1 MTLPICRWKLEKA
14 FYSKESLATK
24 GCLEILHDIFCP
36 LWTCLKRKQKQQ
48 SCHKERRGNYESLK
62 DDPANE
68 RSLNLAD
75 LGNLDPE
82 YISNMTIHSWKKKG
96 DSDSDDDLLTM
107 SPTTIERLDRDPTT
121 IERLDRDPTTTERL
135 DRDPTTIERLD
146 RDPTTIERLDRDP
159 TTIERLDR
167 DPSTVDQ
174 SPDDPFKDKLSP
186 QDIELSDA
194 MATSAAAISRYDNN
208 FEVLR
213 LSTILGLEMG
223 ATVISNF
230 EEIKKEGCLM
240 KVRGCP
246 TRDQIT
252 FILQ

>member
-1 MTLPICRWKLEKA
+1 MEDDPAKRSLNLADLRDLEPKYISNMTIHSWKK
-14 FYSKESLATK
+14 KEDSDSDDDLLTM
-24 GCLEILHDIFCP
+24 CP
-36 LWTCLKRKQKQQ
+36 LWTCLRRKQKQQ
-48 SCHKERRGNYESLK
+48 SCHRERRGNYESLK

-121 IERLDRDPTTTERL
+121 IERLDRDP
-135 DRDPTTIERLD
+135 
-146 RDPTTIERLDRDP
+146 
-159 TTIERLDR
+159 
-167 DPSTVDQ
+167 STVDQ
-174 SPDDPFKDKLSP
+174 SPDDPFKDKLRP

-230 EEIKKEGCLM
+230 EEIKKEGWLM

>member
-1 MTLPICRWKLEKA
+1 MTLPICRWRLEKA

-24 GCLEILHDIFCP
+24 GCLEILHEIFCP

-48 SCHKERRGNYESLK
+48 SCHRERKGSYESLK

-75 LGNLDPE
+75 LGDLDTE

-121 IERLDRDPTTTERL
+121 IERLDRDP
-135 DRDPTTIERLD
+135 
-146 RDPTTIERLDRDP
+146 
-159 TTIERLDR
+159 
-167 DPSTVDQ
+167 STVDQ
-174 SPDDPFKDKLSP
+174 SPDDPFTGKLGP

-223 ATVISNF
+223 AKVISNL
-230 EEIKKEGCLM
+230 EAIENEGWLM
-240 KVRGCP
+240 KVGGIR
-246 TRDQIT
+246 
-252 FILQ
+252 

>member
-1 MTLPICRWKLEKA
+1 MTLPTCRWRLEKA

-48 SCHKERRGNYESLK
+48 SCHSERRGSYEFLK

-75 LGNLDPE
+75 LGDLDPE

-121 IERLDRDPTTTERL
+121 IERLDRDPTT
-135 DRDPTTIERLD
+135 
-146 RDPTTIERLDRDP
+146 
-159 TTIERLDR
+159 IERLDR
-167 DPSTVDQ
+167 DPSTVNQ
-174 SPDDPFKDKLSP
+174 SPDDPFKHKLSP
-186 QDIELSDA
+186 RDIELSDA

-223 ATVISNF
+223 ATVISNL
-230 EEIKKEGCLM
+230 EAIKKEGWLM

>member
-1 MTLPICRWKLEKA
+1 MED
-14 FYSKESLATK
+14 
-24 GCLEILHDIFCP
+24 EID
-36 LWTCLKRKQKQQ
+36 
-48 SCHKERRGNYESLK
+48 S
-62 DDPANE
+62 ANE

-75 LGNLDPE
+75 LRDLEPE
-82 YISNMTIHSWKKKG
+82 YISNMTIHSWKEEE

-107 SPTTIERLDRDPTT
+107 S
-121 IERLDRDPTTTERL
+121 
-135 DRDPTTIERLD
+135 
-146 RDPTTIERLDRDP
+146 P

-174 SPDDPFKDKLSP
+174 SPDDPFKDKLRP

-223 ATVISNF
+223 ATVISNL
-230 EEIKKEGCLM
+230 EAIKKERWLM
-240 KVRGCP
+240 KVRGFP

>member
-1 MTLPICRWKLEKA
+1 M
-14 FYSKESLATK
+14 
-24 GCLEILHDIFCP
+24 
-36 LWTCLKRKQKQQ
+36 
-48 SCHKERRGNYESLK
+48 K

-75 LGNLDPE
+75 LGDLDPE

-121 IERLDRDPTTTERL
+121 IERF
-135 DRDPTTIERLD
+135 
-146 RDPTTIERLDRDP
+146 DRDP

-174 SPDDPFKDKLSP
+174 SPDDPFKDKLRP

-223 ATVISNF
+223 AKVISNL
-230 EEIKKEGCLM
+230 EAIENEGWLM
-240 KVRGCP
+240 KVGGIR
-246 TRDQIT
+246 
-252 FILQ
+252 

>member
-1 MTLPICRWKLEKA
+1 MTLPICRWRLEKA

-24 GCLEILHDIFCP
+24 GCLEILHEIFCP

-48 SCHKERRGNYESLK
+48 SCHRERRGSYESLK

-68 RSLNLAD
+68 RSLKLAD
-75 LGNLDPE
+75 LEHIDPE
-82 YISNMTIHSWKKKG
+82 YISNITIHGWKKKR

-121 IERLDRDPTTTERL
+121 IERF
-135 DRDPTTIERLD
+135 
-146 RDPTTIERLDRDP
+146 DRDP

-174 SPDDPFKDKLSP
+174 SPDDPFKDKLRP

-213 LSTILGLEMG
+213 LSTILGVEMG
-223 ATVISNF
+223 VTVFFNV
-230 EEIKKEGCLM
+230 EEIKKEGWLM

>member
-1 MTLPICRWKLEKA
+1 M
-14 FYSKESLATK
+14 
-24 GCLEILHDIFCP
+24 LHDIFCP
-36 LWTCLKRKQKQQ
+36 LWTCLKRKQKKWSYHREQ
-48 SCHKERRGNYESLK
+48 RGSLDCLE
-62 DDPANE
+62 DDIDSANK

-75 LGNLDPE
+75 LRDVEPE
-82 YISNMTIHSWKKKG
+82 YISNMTIHSWKEEE

-107 SPTTIERLDRDPTT
+107 S
-121 IERLDRDPTTTERL
+121 
-135 DRDPTTIERLD
+135 
-146 RDPTTIERLDRDP
+146 PTTIERLDRDP

-174 SPDDPFKDKLSP
+174 SPDDPFKDKLRP
-186 QDIELSDA
+186 PDIELSDA

-223 ATVISNF
+223 ATVISNL
-230 EEIKKEGCLM
+230 EAIKKERWLM
-240 KVRGCP
+240 KVRGFP

>member
-1 MTLPICRWKLEKA
+1 MTLPICRWRLEKA

-48 SCHKERRGNYESLK
+48 SCHRERRGSYESLK

-68 RSLNLAD
+68 RSLNLED
-75 LGNLDPE
+75 LGDIDPE

-107 SPTTIERLDRDPTT
+107 SPTTIERLDRDP
-121 IERLDRDPTTTERL
+121 
-135 DRDPTTIERLD
+135 
-146 RDPTTIERLDRDP
+146 
-159 TTIERLDR
+159 
-167 DPSTVDQ
+167 STVDQ
-174 SPDDPFKDKLSP
+174 SPDDPFTDKLRP

-223 ATVISNF
+223 ARVISNLVA
-230 EEIKKEGCLM
+230 IKKEIWLM
-240 KVRGCP
+240 KVKGCP

>member
-1 MTLPICRWKLEKA
+1 MTLPICRWRLQKA
-14 FYSKESLATK
+14 FYSNESLATK
-24 GCLEILHDIFCP
+24 GCLEILNDIFCP

-48 SCHKERRGNYESLK
+48 SLE

-75 LGNLDPE
+75 LRDLEPK
-82 YISNMTIHSWKKKG
+82 YISNMTIHSWKKEE

-107 SPTTIERLDRDPTT
+107 SPTTIERWKKEEDSDSDNDLLTMSPTT
-121 IERLDRDPTTTERL
+121 IERWKKEEDSDSDDDLLTMSH
-135 DRDPTTIERLD
+135 TTI
-146 RDPTTIERLDRDP
+146 
-159 TTIERLDR
+159 
-167 DPSTVDQ
+167 
-174 SPDDPFKDKLSP
+174 KDKLRP
-186 QDIELSDA
+186 RDIELSDA

-230 EEIKKEGCLM
+230 EAIKKEGWLM
-240 KVRGCP
+240 KVRGI
-246 TRDQIT
+246 R
-252 FILQ
+252 

>member
-1 MTLPICRWKLEKA
+1 MED
-14 FYSKESLATK
+14 
-24 GCLEILHDIFCP
+24 EID
-36 LWTCLKRKQKQQ
+36 
-48 SCHKERRGNYESLK
+48 S
-62 DDPANE
+62 ANE

-75 LGNLDPE
+75 LRDLKPE
-82 YISNMTIHSWKKKG
+82 YISNMTIHSWKEEE

-107 SPTTIERLDRDPTT
+107 S
-121 IERLDRDPTTTERL
+121 
-135 DRDPTTIERLD
+135 
-146 RDPTTIERLDRDP
+146 P

-174 SPDDPFKDKLSP
+174 SPDDPFKDKLRP

-223 ATVISNF
+223 ATVISNL
-230 EEIKKEGCLM
+230 EAIKKERWLM
-240 KVRGCP
+240 KVRGFP

>member
-1 MTLPICRWKLEKA
+1 MTLPICRWRLEKA

-48 SCHKERRGNYESLK
+48 SYHRERRGSYESLK

-75 LGNLDPE
+75 LGDLDPE

-107 SPTTIERLDRDPTT
+107 SPTTIERLDRDP
-121 IERLDRDPTTTERL
+121 
-135 DRDPTTIERLD
+135 
-146 RDPTTIERLDRDP
+146 
-159 TTIERLDR
+159 
-167 DPSTVDQ
+167 STVDQ
-174 SPDDPFKDKLSP
+174 SPDDPFKDKLRP

-223 ATVISNF
+223 ATVISNL
-230 EEIKKEGCLM
+230 EAIKKEIWLM

>member
-1 MTLPICRWKLEKA
+1 MTLPICRWRLEKA

-48 SCHKERRGNYESLK
+48 SCDRGSYEPLKE
-62 DDPANE
+62 DPANE

-75 LGNLDPE
+75 LGDLDPE

-107 SPTTIERLDRDPTT
+107 SPTTIERLDRDP
-121 IERLDRDPTTTERL
+121 
-135 DRDPTTIERLD
+135 
-146 RDPTTIERLDRDP
+146 
-159 TTIERLDR
+159 
-167 DPSTVDQ
+167 STVDL
-174 SPDDPFKDKLSP
+174 FKDRLRP
-186 QDIELSDA
+186 RDIELSDA

-208 FEVLR
+208 LEVLR

-223 ATVISNF
+223 ATMNSNPR
-230 EEIKKEGCLM
+230 EIKKEIWLM

>member
-1 MTLPICRWKLEKA
+1 MTLPICRWRLEKA

-24 GCLEILHDIFCP
+24 GCLEILHEIFCP

-48 SCHKERRGNYESLK
+48 SCHRERRGSYESLK

-75 LGNLDPE
+75 LGDIDPE
-82 YISNMTIHSWKKKG
+82 YISNMTIHGWKKKG

-121 IERLDRDPTTTERL
+121 IERF
-135 DRDPTTIERLD
+135 
-146 RDPTTIERLDRDP
+146 DRDP

-174 SPDDPFKDKLSP
+174 SPDDPFKDKLRP

-213 LSTILGLEMG
+213 LSTILGVEMG
-223 ATVISNF
+223 VTVFFNV
-230 EEIKKEGCLM
+230 EEIKKEGWLL

>member
-1 MTLPICRWKLEKA
+1 MEDDPAKRSLNLADLRYLEPKFISKMTIHSWKK
-14 FYSKESLATK
+14 KEDSDSDDDLLTM
-24 GCLEILHDIFCP
+24 CP
-36 LWTCLKRKQKQQ
+36 LWTCLRRKQKQQ
-48 SCHKERRGNYESLK
+48 SCHRERRGNYESLK

-121 IERLDRDPTTTERL
+121 IERLH
-135 DRDPTTIERLD
+135 RDPTTIERLH
-146 RDPTTIERLDRDP
+146 
-159 TTIERLDR
+159 R

-174 SPDDPFKDKLSP
+174 SPDDPFKDKLRP

-230 EEIKKEGCLM
+230 EEIKKEGWLM

>member
-1 MTLPICRWKLEKA
+1 MTLPICRWRLEKA

-48 SCHKERRGNYESLK
+48 SCHSERKGSYESLK

-75 LGNLDPE
+75 LGDLDTE

-121 IERLDRDPTTTERL
+121 IERLDRDP
-135 DRDPTTIERLD
+135 
-146 RDPTTIERLDRDP
+146 
-159 TTIERLDR
+159 
-167 DPSTVDQ
+167 STVDQ
-174 SPDDPFKDKLSP
+174 SPDDPFKNKLRP
-186 QDIELSDA
+186 RDIELSDA

-223 ATVISNF
+223 AKVISNL
-230 EEIKKEGCLM
+230 EAIENEGWLM
-240 KVRGCP
+240 KVGGIR
-246 TRDQIT
+246 
-252 FILQ
+252 

>member
-1 MTLPICRWKLEKA
+1 MTLPICRWRLEKA

-48 SCHKERRGNYESLK
+48 SCHRERRGSYESLK

-68 RSLNLAD
+68 RSLNLED
-75 LGNLDPE
+75 LGDIDPE

-121 IERLDRDPTTTERL
+121 IERLDRDP
-135 DRDPTTIERLD
+135 
-146 RDPTTIERLDRDP
+146 
-159 TTIERLDR
+159 
-167 DPSTVDQ
+167 STVDQ
-174 SPDDPFKDKLSP
+174 SPDDPFKDKLRP

-194 MATSAAAISRYDNN
+194 IATSAAAISRYDNN

-223 ATVISNF
+223 ATVISNLVA
-230 EEIKKEGCLM
+230 IKKEIWLM
-240 KVRGCP
+240 KVKGCP

>member
-1 MTLPICRWKLEKA
+1 MTLPICRWRLEKA

-36 LWTCLKRKQKQQ
+36 LWTCLKRKQK
-48 SCHKERRGNYESLK
+48 RRGSHEPLK

-75 LGNLDPE
+75 LRDLPPEYIYPE

-107 SPTTIERLDRDPTT
+107 SR
-121 IERLDRDPTTTERL
+121 
-135 DRDPTTIERLD
+135 
-146 RDPTTIERLDRDP
+146 

-174 SPDDPFKDKLSP
+174 SPDDPFTGKLGP

-223 ATVISNF
+223 ATVISNL
-230 EEIKKEGCLM
+230 EAIKKEIWLM

>member
-1 MTLPICRWKLEKA
+1 MTLPICRWRLEKA

-36 LWTCLKRKQKQQ
+36 LWTCLKRKQK
-48 SCHKERRGNYESLK
+48 RRGSYEPLK

-75 LGNLDPE
+75 LRDLDPKYIYPE

-96 DSDSDDDLLTM
+96 DSDSDDDLLTT
-107 SPTTIERLDRDPTT
+107 S
-121 IERLDRDPTTTERL
+121 
-135 DRDPTTIERLD
+135 
-146 RDPTTIERLDRDP
+146 P

-174 SPDDPFKDKLSP
+174 SPDDPFTGKLGP

-223 ATVISNF
+223 ATVISNL
-230 EEIKKEGCLM
+230 EAIKKEIWLM

>member
-1 MTLPICRWKLEKA
+1 MED
-14 FYSKESLATK
+14 
-24 GCLEILHDIFCP
+24 EID
-36 LWTCLKRKQKQQ
+36 
-48 SCHKERRGNYESLK
+48 S
-62 DDPANE
+62 ANE

-75 LGNLDPE
+75 LRDLKPE
-82 YISNMTIHSWKKKG
+82 YISNMTIHSWKEEE

-121 IERLDRDPTTTERL
+121 IERLDRDP
-135 DRDPTTIERLD
+135 
-146 RDPTTIERLDRDP
+146 
-159 TTIERLDR
+159 
-167 DPSTVDQ
+167 STV
-174 SPDDPFKDKLSP
+174 DPFKDKLRP
-186 QDIELSDA
+186 RDIELSDA

-223 ATVISNF
+223 ATVISNL
-230 EEIKKEGCLM
+230 EAIKKERWLM
-240 KVRGCP
+240 KVRGFP

>member
-1 MTLPICRWKLEKA
+1 M
-14 FYSKESLATK
+14 
-24 GCLEILHDIFCP
+24 
-36 LWTCLKRKQKQQ
+36 
-48 SCHKERRGNYESLK
+48 
-62 DDPANE
+62 
-68 RSLNLAD
+68 NLAD
-75 LGNLDPE
+75 LRDLKPE
-82 YISNMTIHSWKKKG
+82 YISNMTIHSWKEEE
-96 DSDSDDDLLTM
+96 DSDLDDDLLTM
-107 SPTTIERLDRDPTT
+107 S
-121 IERLDRDPTTTERL
+121 
-135 DRDPTTIERLD
+135 
-146 RDPTTIERLDRDP
+146 P

-174 SPDDPFKDKLSP
+174 SPDDPFKDKLRP

-223 ATVISNF
+223 ATVISNL
-230 EEIKKEGCLM
+230 EAIKKERWLM
-240 KVRGCP
+240 KVRGFP

>member
-1 MTLPICRWKLEKA
+1 MTLPICRWRLEKA

-48 SCHKERRGNYESLK
+48 SYHRERRGSYESLK

-75 LGNLDPE
+75 LGDLDPE

-107 SPTTIERLDRDPTT
+107 SPTTIERLDRDP
-121 IERLDRDPTTTERL
+121 
-135 DRDPTTIERLD
+135 
-146 RDPTTIERLDRDP
+146 
-159 TTIERLDR
+159 
-167 DPSTVDQ
+167 STVDQ
-174 SPDDPFKDKLSP
+174 SPDDPFKDKLRP

-223 ATVISNF
+223 ATVISNL
-230 EEIKKEGCLM
+230 EAIKNEIWLM

>member
-1 MTLPICRWKLEKA
+1 MTLPICRWRLEKA

-48 SCHKERRGNYESLK
+48 SCHSERRGSYEFLK

-75 LGNLDPE
+75 LGDLDPE

-107 SPTTIERLDRDPTT
+107 SPTTIERLDRDP
-121 IERLDRDPTTTERL
+121 
-135 DRDPTTIERLD
+135 
-146 RDPTTIERLDRDP
+146 
-159 TTIERLDR
+159 
-167 DPSTVDQ
+167 STVDQ
-174 SPDDPFKDKLSP
+174 SPDDPFTDKLRP

-223 ATVISNF
+223 ATVISNL
-230 EEIKKEGCLM
+230 EAIKKEIWLM

>member
-1 MTLPICRWKLEKA
+1 MTLPLCRWRLQKA

-36 LWTCLKRKQKQQ
+36 LWTCLKRKQKQWSYHREQ
-48 SCHKERRGNYESLK
+48 RASVAFLEN
-62 DDPANE
+62 DIDPANK

-75 LGNLDPE
+75 LRDLEPE
-82 YISNMTIHSWKKKG
+82 YISNMTIHSWKKEE
-96 DSDSDDDLLTM
+96 DSDSDDNLLTM
-107 SPTTIERLDRDPTT
+107 SPTTIERLDRDP
-121 IERLDRDPTTTERL
+121 
-135 DRDPTTIERLD
+135 
-146 RDPTTIERLDRDP
+146 
-159 TTIERLDR
+159 
-167 DPSTVDQ
+167 STV
-174 SPDDPFKDKLSP
+174 DPFKDRLRP
-186 QDIELSDA
+186 RDIELSDA

-223 ATVISNF
+223 ATVISNL
-230 EEIKKEGCLM
+230 EAIKKEIWLM

-252 FILQ
+252 FI

>member
-1 MTLPICRWKLEKA
+1 M
-14 FYSKESLATK
+14 
-24 GCLEILHDIFCP
+24 
-36 LWTCLKRKQKQQ
+36 
-48 SCHKERRGNYESLK
+48 
-62 DDPANE
+62 
-68 RSLNLAD
+68 NLAD
-75 LGNLDPE
+75 LRDVEPE
-82 YISNMTIHSWKKKG
+82 YISNMTIHSWKEEE

-121 IERLDRDPTTTERL
+121 IERLDRDP
-135 DRDPTTIERLD
+135 
-146 RDPTTIERLDRDP
+146 
-159 TTIERLDR
+159 
-167 DPSTVDQ
+167 STV
-174 SPDDPFKDKLSP
+174 DPFKDKLRP

-223 ATVISNF
+223 ATVISNL
-230 EEIKKEGCLM
+230 EAIKKERWLM
-240 KVRGCP
+240 KVRGFP